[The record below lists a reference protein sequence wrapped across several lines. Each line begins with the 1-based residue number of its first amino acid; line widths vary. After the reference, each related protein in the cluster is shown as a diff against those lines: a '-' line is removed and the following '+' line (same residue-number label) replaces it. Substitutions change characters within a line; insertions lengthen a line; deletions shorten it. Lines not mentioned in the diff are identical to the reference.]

1 MVEILLAAAL
11 RSFLADLADT
21 FSAMPSDD
29 NLLRKPVVV
38 DGYLPQ
44 KRETDVDFSPQI
56 IVRVMGST
64 AEREVTEVTVDL
76 ILCCHSKSND
86 GYAYLLTMAERIRTA
101 LLRMPMQTLDKRY
114 VLQFTLECR
123 LPDDQPWPNW
133 QMSMSTRWLI
143 KTPQFEDQF

>member
-1 MVEILLAAAL
+1 MVEIMLAAAL
-11 RSFLADLADT
+11 RSFLADLSQT
-21 FSAMPSDD
+21 FSAMPCDD
-29 NLLRKPVVV
+29 QLMRKPVVV

-44 KRETDVDFSPQI
+44 KRETDLDFSPQI

-64 AEREVTEVTVDL
+64 AECEVTEVTVD
-76 ILCCHSKSND
+76 STSND

-101 LLRMPMQTLDKRY
+101 LLRMPMQTLDRRY
-114 VLQFTLECR
+114 VLQFPLECR

>member
-1 MVEILLAAAL
+1 
-11 RSFLADLADT
+11 
-21 FSAMPSDD
+21 
-29 NLLRKPVVV
+29 
-38 DGYLPQ
+38 
-44 KRETDVDFSPQI
+44 
-56 IVRVMGST
+56 MGST

-114 VLQFTLECR
+114 VLQFPLECR

>member
-1 MVEILLAAAL
+1 MVEIMLAAAL
-11 RSFLADLADT
+11 RSFLADLSQT
-21 FSAMPSDD
+21 FSAMPCDD
-29 NLLRKPVVV
+29 QLM
-38 DGYLPQ
+38 
-44 KRETDVDFSPQI
+44 RETDLDFSPQI

-76 ILCCHSKSND
+76 ILCCHSTSND

-101 LLRMPMQTLDKRY
+101 LLRMPMQTLDRRY
-114 VLQFTLECR
+114 VLQFPLECR